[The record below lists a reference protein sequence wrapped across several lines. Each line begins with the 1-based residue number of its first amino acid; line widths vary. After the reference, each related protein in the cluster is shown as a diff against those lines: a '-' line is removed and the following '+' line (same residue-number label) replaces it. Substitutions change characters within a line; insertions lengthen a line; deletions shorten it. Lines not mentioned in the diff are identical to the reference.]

1 MVGKGG
7 RESQTGAAI
16 GRQSKYNPAMLKRLY
31 IDNFRCFVNFE
42 YKPERKQLL
51 LGANGSGKSSL
62 LDAIEAVKAFVGARG
77 SVFESSEQRTF
88 QASKTRWLNLPS
100 QIFEIEAEIG
110 GAQYLYRLENDV
122 SHPSPFSSVIA
133 ETLKVDG
140 APVVEVVKGEAT
152 LYTLAG
158 PSSARFGVGNN
169 ASSLAVLTTNR
180 KEIRTFVEWLVK
192 KVFCLRVNPF
202 SMSSLGELDDKTHP
216 RSDLS
221 DIASWYLQL
230 AGSDVEAII
239 KLRDSLKEVLSGF
252 AALQFPGQ
260 QGGAAELR
268 GTFSS
273 QGKEMSLALN
283 ELSEGQRCLTAL
295 YMVLHFVVAKGQTVF
310 LDEPD
315 NFVSLREIQP
325 WLLAAEQ
332 AVEDSGG
339 QLILIS
345 HHPEI
350 LNYWAKEFGL
360 LFFREE
366 NGHART
372 KPYSSVPDTGLEP
385 AETIA
390 RGWEDE

>member
-1 MVGKGG
+1 
-7 RESQTGAAI
+7 
-16 GRQSKYNPAMLKRLY
+16 MLKRLY

-51 LGANGSGKSSL
+51 LGSNGSGKSSL
-62 LDAIEAVKAFVGARG
+62 LDAIEVVKAFVGVRS
-77 SVFESSEQRTF
+77 SVFDSSLQRTF
-88 QASKTRWLNLPS
+88 QASKTRWLNLPK

-122 SHPSPFSSVIA
+122 SHPGPFSSVIA

-140 APVVEVVKGEAT
+140 APVVEVAKGEAT
-152 LYTLAG
+152 LYTEAG
-158 PSSARFGVGNN
+158 ASSTRFGVGNN
-169 ASSLAVLTTNR
+169 ASSLAFLTTNR
-180 KEIRTFVEWLVK
+180 KEIQTFVEWLVK
-192 KVFCLRVNPF
+192 KLFCLRVNPF
-202 SMSSLGELDDKTHP
+202 SMSSLAQLDDKPHP
-216 RSDLS
+216 QSDLS
-221 DIASWYLQL
+221 DIASLYLQL

-283 ELSEGQRCLTAL
+283 ELSEGQRCLIAL
-295 YMVLHFVVAKGQTVF
+295 YMILHFLIAKQGNTIF
-310 LDEPD
+310 IDEPD
-315 NFVSLREIQP
+315 NFISLREIQP
-325 WLLAAEQ
+325 WLLAAED
-332 AVEDSGG
+332 AVQENKG

-350 LNYWAKEFGL
+350 LNYWAREFGL
-360 LFFREE
+360 LFLREQ
-366 NGHART
+366 NGQVRT
-372 KPYSSVPDTGLEP
+372 KFYSEVADTGLEP